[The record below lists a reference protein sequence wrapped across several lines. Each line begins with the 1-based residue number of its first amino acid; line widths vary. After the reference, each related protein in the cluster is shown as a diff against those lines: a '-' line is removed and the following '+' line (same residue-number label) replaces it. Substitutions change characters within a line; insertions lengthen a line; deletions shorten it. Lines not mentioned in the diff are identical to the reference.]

1 MSIPS
6 LYHDYKKYENLDK
19 YSDDRILDLS
29 DIPFI
34 GPATLLPVYLFAKD
48 NSIKKYR
55 PHPYT
60 KEHLD
65 KIFGRTRGN
74 DNLLPLLPV
83 KLDSLHGINRAV
95 VLGSVATKIRQMLF
109 PDDEF
114 GYLEYGDEGFKYII
128 DEILTNIEQ
137 HSEADRLFTYC
148 QVYPIQGYID
158 VGILDNGLTIPGKYE
173 ESQQEF
179 QNKNI
184 NPYLFRDDRH
194 AIYKSVNGIS
204 TKEDFKRGLNSINR
218 EDELDQID
226 SIGHGMNTSVR
237 AITEVLNGSMLVA
250 SRGGLCH
257 VTPKEKKF
265 ITIKDDSIV
274 RGTLICIR
282 YKKGEF
288 DLEKYRECIYQYR
301 KIDDYNIV
309 I

>member
-19 YSDDRILDLS
+19 YSDDGFLDLS
-29 DIPFI
+29 NIPFI
-34 GPATLLPVYLFAKD
+34 GPATLLPVYLFARD
-48 NSIKKYR
+48 NFIKQYR
-55 PHPYT
+55 PHSNT

-65 KIFGRTRGN
+65 KIFGKTRGN
-74 DNLLPLLPV
+74 DNLMPLIPV
-83 KLDSLHGINRAV
+83 KLDSIHGINRAV
-95 VLGSVATKIRQMLF
+95 VLSSIATKIRQMLF

-137 HSEADRLFTYC
+137 HSEAGRLFTYC
-148 QVYPIQGYID
+148 QVYPRQGYID
-158 VGILDNGLTIPGKYE
+158 VGILDNGVTIPGKYE
-173 ESQQEF
+173 GCQPEF
-179 QNKNI
+179 RDKNI
-184 NPYLFRDDRH
+184 NPYLFENDKQ
-194 AIYKSVNGIS
+194 AIFKAINGIS
-204 TKEDFKRGLNSINR
+204 TKDDFKTALNGADAG
-218 EDELDQID
+218 DEIDQID

-237 AITEVLNGSMLVA
+237 AITDVLNGSMLIA

-257 VTPKEKKF
+257 VTPRGKKF
-265 ITIKDDSIV
+265 IPIKEDSIV

-288 DLEKYRECIYQYR
+288 DLEKYHDCILQYR
-301 KIDDYNIV
+301 KIDDYNVV